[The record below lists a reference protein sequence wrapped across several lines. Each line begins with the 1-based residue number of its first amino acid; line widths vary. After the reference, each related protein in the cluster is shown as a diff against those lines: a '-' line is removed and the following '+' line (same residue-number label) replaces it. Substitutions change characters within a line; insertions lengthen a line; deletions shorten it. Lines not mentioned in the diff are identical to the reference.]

1 MPVPKT
7 PATNL
12 TSAQFDEISALV
24 KELCGINLH
33 DGKQELVRAR
43 LAKRL
48 RALGLE
54 HFRDYLELLRNDP
67 GGAELTAMLDALST
81 NLTSFFREPVHYDYL
96 VREVI
101 PSLRASSGRPGRLRI
116 WSAGCASGEEPY
128 SIVIRLLEEVPDLE
142 SWDFK
147 LLATDLSTAALAKA
161 RAGVYTQE
169 RLQGVP
175 DHLLQQYFTASE
187 QQGPTTY
194 RAGSALRKPVQ
205 FAHLNLMEPWPMRGP
220 FDVIFCRNVMIY
232 FDKPTQGALVARFHD
247 LLRPGGVLFVGHS
260 ESLTGVQHHFRYLE
274 PTIYSA
280 AA

>member
-1 MPVPKT
+1 MAVPKT
-7 PATNL
+7 TATTL

-33 DGKQELVRAR
+33 DGKQELVRSR

-48 RALGLE
+48 RALGLD

-67 GGAELTAMLDALST
+67 GGTELTAMLDVLST

-101 PSLRASSGRPGRLRI
+101 PSLRTSSGRPGRLRV

-128 SIVIRLLEEVPDLE
+128 SIVIRLLMDVPDME

-161 RAGVYTQE
+161 RAGIYTQE
-169 RLQGVP
+169 RLRGVP
-175 DHLLQQYFTASE
+175 GQLLQRYFVASE
-187 QQGPTTY
+187 NQEPRTY
-194 RAGSALRKPVQ
+194 RAAAALRKPVQ

-220 FDVIFCRNVMIY
+220 FDVVFCRNVMIY
-232 FDKPTQGALVARFHD
+232 FDKPTQGALVARFHS
-247 LLRPGGVLFVGHS
+247 LLRPGGLLFVGHS
-260 ESLTGVQHHFRYLE
+260 ESLTGVQHRFRYLQ
-274 PTIYSA
+274 PTIYVA
-280 AA
+280 A

>member
-1 MPVPKT
+1 MSADGT
-7 PATNL
+7 DTTSL
-12 TSAQFDEISALV
+12 TSAQFDKISALV

-43 LAKRL
+43 LTKRL
-48 RALGLE
+48 RALGLKR
-54 HFRDYLELLRNDP
+54 FDDYMELLRNDP

-81 NLTSFFREPVHYDYL
+81 NLTSFFREPVHYDHL

-101 PSLRASSGRPGRLRI
+101 PSLRTSSGRPGRLRI

-128 SIVIRLLEEVPDLE
+128 SIVIRLLEDVPDLG
-142 SWDFK
+142 SWDLK
-147 LLATDLSTAALAKA
+147 LLATDLSTATLAKA
-161 RAGVYTQE
+161 RTGTYARE
-169 RLQGVP
+169 RLRDVP
-175 DHLLQQYFTASE
+175 DHLLERYFTASE
-187 QQGPTTY
+187 HQGEPAY
-194 RAGSALRKPVQ
+194 RVAKAVRQPVQ

-232 FDKPTQGALVARFHD
+232 FDKPTQGALVARFHG

-260 ESLTGVQHHFRYLE
+260 ESLTGVQHDFRYVE
-274 PTIYSA
+274 PTIYCA